1 MFGLSPVELMVVGVV
16 AILLFGSKLPEVA
29 RSLGGSYRELRKGLN
44 EFQEHMR
51 VTDLDRPAV
60 KKPKAIEHDEEES
73 YAETTAP
80 KFVPP
85 ANRASTMEAVESTA
99 ETSQSSS

>member
-29 RSLGGSYRELRKGLN
+29 RSLGGSYRELRKGFD
-44 EFQEHMR
+44 EFQSHMR
-51 VTDLDRPAV
+51 VTDLDKPPV
-60 KKPKAIEHDEEES
+60 KPKAIEQDEEEQ
-73 YAETTAP
+73 YTETTAP

-85 ANRASTMEAVESTA
+85 ANREGTAEAVEPVA
-99 ETSQSSS
+99 EASQTPG